1 MMPYFFCRL
10 VPPPKG
16 TLPPLQVPW
25 PPVCGCASTMITDAP
40 SSRAL
45 IAAGNP
51 DAPEPT
57 TTTSAV

>member
-1 MMPYFFCRL
+1 MWL
-10 VPPPKG
+10 
-16 TLPPLQVPW
+16 
-25 PPVCGCASTMITDAP
+25 ITDAP